1 MARLD
6 QLLASYRRYAA
17 LPRRPHLPLSQRV
30 WFLVY
35 PPEDERR
42 LTHRLAEFELASREA
57 GLAWRRLD
65 LTGAFADWLD
75 TFEDEDEKA
84 ACLAD
89 PDIVE
94 DYARPGFRDFL
105 GERLQ
110 AGLAEVPASEAERTV
125 FALTGLMELYD
136 FIHVS
141 DVLDALDNS
150 YPGVLLVF
158 FPGEREGNTYRFLGA
173 RTGWNYLAIPIL
185 AES

>member
-1 MARLD
+1 MSRLD
-6 QLLASYRRYAA
+6 QLLASFRRYAA
-17 LPRRPHLPLSQRV
+17 LPRQSGLPLSQRV

-42 LTHRLAEFELASREA
+42 LINRFAEFELAIRDA
-57 GLAWRRLD
+57 GLSWRRLD

-75 TFEDEDEKA
+75 TFDDEDEKA

-89 PDIVE
+89 PEIIE

-105 GERLQ
+105 CTRLQ
-110 AGLAEVPASEAERTV
+110 TALDAIPADQSERTAV
-125 FALTGLMELYD
+125 ALTGLMELYD

-141 DVLDALDNS
+141 DLLDGLDRLDRAF
-150 YPGVLLVF
+150 PGILLLF

-173 RTGWNYLAIPIL
+173 RTGWNYSSAN
-185 AES
+185 